1 MTANNEQ
8 QNINEI
14 IELTEVVE
22 EGTSQE
28 ETDKKESENVEAF
41 PKEKAVEG
49 KDFDEELSDIF
60 ESVIDESKPE
70 DETKEDEI
78 DDLGFD
84 DLFEEEA
91 LIETKESPEER
102 ATDDKREGPIQEDST
117 IQSSVTTEEF
127 GDEFAELDNIIADL
141 DESSHDEEQ
150 KDVSTEKKSSSYIEK
165 SVQEN
170 QSEHKEKKLDEDA
183 LNTETSLD
191 NPENQDIEK
200 IAALEDKLMNLEQK
214 IDKLKT
220 EFEDKLTG
228 IKTKLINE
236 INNQVADQVKLQI
249 AEILPTELDP
259 LKQKIEQV
267 EEKLDNLSIPGNDEI
282 KEIVVQELNKI
293 QIENKET
300 DDDKLK
306 EELQEYVI
314 ELVDQSLEKKASD
327 WHREKKALAQEIEDA
342 LKYWGKLQDRLE
354 NMSSEL
360 AKIKDISS
368 SEKFSKQ
375 IEDISHNFVTRDDLK
390 LLANQLKIEME
401 EFVSKK
407 VPAAAAQVIREEI
420 NALLAQRSNKK

>member
-8 QNINEI
+8 QSLNEI

-22 EGTSQE
+22 EGTSLKK
-28 ETDKKESENVEAF
+28 TDKKESENVEAF

-60 ESVIDESKPE
+60 ESVIDESKPGE
-70 DETKEDEI
+70 KTKEDEI

-91 LIETKESPEER
+91 LIEAKESPEER
-102 ATDDKREGPIQEDST
+102 AIDKREEPSQDDST

-141 DESSHDEEQ
+141 DESSPDKVQ
-150 KDVSTEKKSSSYIEK
+150 KDVSAEEKSLSYIEK
-165 SVQEN
+165 SVQKN

-183 LNTETSLD
+183 LNTETSPD

-200 IAALEDKLMNLEQK
+200 IAALEDKFMVLEQK
-214 IDKLKT
+214 IDTIET
-220 EFEDKLTG
+220 EFENKLTG
-228 IKTKLINE
+228 IKNELINE
-236 INNQVADQVKLQI
+236 INSQVAEQVKLQL
-249 AEILPTELDP
+249 AKMLPAELDP

-267 EEKLDNLSIPGNDEI
+267 EEKLNNLSIPGNDEI
-282 KEIVVQELNKI
+282 KEIVVQELNRI
-293 QIENKET
+293 QVENKDV

-306 EELQEYVI
+306 EELQNYMI
-314 ELVDQSLEKKASD
+314 ELVGQRLEKETST
-327 WHREKKALAQEIEDA
+327 WHREKKALAQEIENA

-360 AKIKDISS
+360 AKVKDIPS
-368 SEKFSKQ
+368 SEDFSKQ

-420 NALLAQRSNKK
+420 SALLAQKSNKK